1 MTFMRAKIQTDQH
14 HLKAFLSITGSKS
27 VSNRLL
33 IIQALT
39 DDFSFLENCSNSK
52 DTCVL
57 TAALTNKSLT
67 KDIGLAGTAMRF
79 LTAFY
84 TLQNSTIVLTGAA
97 RMKERPIADLVDALI
112 ELGADIS

>member
-33 IIQALT
+33 IIQALI

-57 TAALTNKSLT
+57 TAALRNKNLT
-67 KDIGLAGTAMRF
+67 KDVV
-79 LTAFY
+79 
-84 TLQNSTIVLTGAA
+84 LQEQLCVF
-97 RMKERPIADLVDALI
+97 
-112 ELGADIS
+112 